1 MLLFCDNLP
10 KNRLMTRNKEAAQR
24 FWFEV
29 DKAMQG
35 TEINLYGLAD
45 AAGVPYKSILSWR
58 QKHLFPDLET
68 ACRIAYKVSCPIDKL
83 MGRTIQFEPALPPR
97 LKAVIGILASDE
109 KKLVAVETLLRV
121 NEKET
126 GSSGTKAS

>member
-10 KNRLMTRNKEAAQR
+10 KNRRMTRNKEAAQQ

-29 DKAMQG
+29 DKAMRK
-35 TEINLYGLAD
+35 TEINLYGLSD

-68 ACRIAYKVSCPIDKL
+68 ACKIADKISCPLDAL
-83 MGRTIQFEPALPPR
+83 MGRSIQSEPSLPPR
-97 LKAVIGILASDE
+97 LKTVIDALASDE
-109 KKLVAVETLLRV
+109 KKLEAVEVLLRV
-121 NEKET
+121 NEKEV
-126 GSSGTKAS
+126 GNSGTKAS